1 MDKARST
8 AFETLN
14 RCFKS
19 GAWSALT
26 LDSLING
33 RALDRRDAAFATWL
47 TYGVIRNYALLDF
60 WIDRHC
66 SRLDLKVRNILRM
79 GAYQLKLS
87 DRIPESAAV
96 NESVQLAKDGG
107 CRSAAGLVNAVLRK
121 IAAEETVMPEE
132 LSVRYSQPDWFIK
145 KMTALRGEAFTRAL
159 LEANNTEAEIVKR
172 TAFAEGEYYVQDPA
186 AYRAVEMLG
195 PKPGMR
201 VLDCCSAP
209 GGKSFT
215 AGVLMQNTGEIVSCD
230 IHANKLGLVSENA
243 KRLGIDIIR
252 TVCADASVFN
262 PEFSEAFDAVIADVP
277 CSGFGVMRKKPEIR
291 FKLESEIAGLP
302 AIQRKILNNVS
313 AYVKPG
319 GRLLY
324 ATCTVFPEENEE
336 ISHSLEGFALEQEK
350 SFWPN
355 LDRTD
360 GFYAA
365 VLVKES

>member
-1 MDKARST
+1 MDKARRT

-33 RALDRRDAAFATWL
+33 QSLDRRDAAFATWL

-66 SRLDLKVRNILRM
+66 TRLDLPVRNLLRM

-96 NESVQLAKDGG
+96 NESVQLAKECG
-107 CRSAAGLVNAVLRK
+107 CKSAAGLVNAVLRK

-132 LSVRYSQPDWFIK
+132 LSIRYSQPDWFIK
-145 KMTALRGEAFTRAL
+145 RMTDLRGEAFTREL
-159 LEANNTEAEIVKR
+159 LEANNTEAVIVKR
-172 TAFAEGEYYVQDPA
+172 TAFAEGETYVQDPA

-215 AGVLMQNTGEIVSCD
+215 AGVLMNNTGEIVSCD
-230 IHANKLGLVSENA
+230 IHANKLRLVAANA
-243 KRLGIDIIR
+243 ERLGIDIIR

-262 PEFSEAFDAVIADVP
+262 PDFSEAFDAVIADVP
-277 CSGFGVMRKKPEIR
+277 CSGFGVIRKKPEIR
-291 FKLESEIAGLP
+291 FKKESEIANLP
-302 AIQRKILNNVS
+302 SIQRKILKNVS
-313 AYVKPG
+313 SYVKPG

-336 ISHSLEGFALEQEK
+336 ISRGLEGFRLAEDK
-350 SFWPN
+350 TFWPN
-355 LDRTD
+355 IDGTD

-365 VLVKES
+365 LLVKET